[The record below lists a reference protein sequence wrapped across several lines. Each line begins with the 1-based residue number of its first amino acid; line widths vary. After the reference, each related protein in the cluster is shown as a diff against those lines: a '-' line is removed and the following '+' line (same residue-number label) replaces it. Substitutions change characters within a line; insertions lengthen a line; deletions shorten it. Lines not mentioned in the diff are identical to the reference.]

1 MSDELVISE
10 KGESIMQ
17 KIKVGVA
24 FGGRSVEHEV
34 SIISALQA
42 MRALDK
48 EKYEV
53 VPLYISKQGVWYTGE
68 KLTDIQNFRDMSAL
82 LADCQKIYFSQNHND
97 GLIVGTQPGG
107 IFKKA
112 FSERVDVVIPVIH
125 GTHGEDGCL
134 QGLLELSGVPYAG
147 PPVLGSACGMDKI
160 VVKAILKE
168 AGLPTPDYMWF
179 YTYQWEDDSASLCG
193 KAVERFGYPMIV
205 KPANLGSSVGVS
217 AVENEEQ
224 LREAVALAGSFT
236 NRILIEK
243 MVTPLREINCSVL
256 GSPESQEASVCE
268 EPMTGSKFLTYSDKY
283 ERDGSKGMSGA
294 LRKIPADLDQ
304 ELAAKIQDYACRTF
318 VALDAYGVCRVDF
331 LLNAETNE
339 VFINEINTIPGSLSF
354 YLWEASGK
362 TFTELMD
369 ELVRLALKRN
379 RQKEKMIFSHTTNIL
394 AGGGGFKG
402 CKK

>member
-1 MSDELVISE
+1 
-10 KGESIMQ
+10 MQ

-42 MRALDK
+42 MRALDQD
-48 EKYEV
+48 KYEA
-53 VPLYISKQGVWYTGE
+53 VPLYISKQGIWYTGE
-68 KLTDIQNFRDMSAL
+68 KLTDIQNFRDMNTL
-82 LADCQKIYFSQNHND
+82 LEGCHKIYFSQNHND
-97 GLIVGTQPGG
+97 GLIVGTEPGG
-107 IFKKA
+107 LFKKA
-112 FSERVDVVIPVIH
+112 FLGRVDVVIPVIH

-179 YTYQWEDDSASLCG
+179 YTHQWEDDAAAFCADA
-193 KAVERFGYPMIV
+193 KAKFGYPMVV

-217 AVENEEQ
+217 AVENEEE
-224 LREAVALAGSFT
+224 LREAVALAASFT

-243 MVTPLREINCSVL
+243 MIKPLREINCSVL
-256 GSPESQEASVCE
+256 GSPEAQEASVCE
-268 EPMTGSKFLTYSDKY
+268 EPLSGSKFLTYSDKY

-294 LRKIPADLDQ
+294 LRKIPADLEP
-304 ELAAKIQDYACRTF
+304 ELAATIQDYARRTF

-331 LLNAETNE
+331 LLQAETKKI
-339 VFINEINTIPGSLSF
+339 FINEINTIPGSLSF

-362 TFTELMD
+362 TFSQLLD

-379 RQKEKMIFSHTTNIL
+379 RQKEKMIFSHATNIL